1 MEGHI
6 TQDQL
11 AIIRVDGMHS
21 HTCEREIQ
29 AALEAADGVN
39 EVEVDFLSG
48 QASILFDAGKISIA
62 ELTGILNEH
71 GYRATGLGRSGDV
84 GSDLSTG

>member
-1 MEGHI
+1 MAGHI

-29 AALEAADGVN
+29 AALEAHEGVN

-48 QASILFDAGKISIA
+48 QASILFDAGKITVA
-62 ELTGILNEH
+62 QLTQILTEH
-71 GYRATGLGRSGDV
+71 GYRATGMGRSGEAA
-84 GSDLSTG
+84 SDSN